1 MDDIRRDSLCAIG
14 WALESGLDSLFQ
26 EYSFPAKCIGHPA
39 RSAIVVDSVYVD
51 GNEKLGELLARVV
64 DEHDILLHRPNFVT
78 LVHNLD
84 HVSQTLSAVEI
95 VLKSMQWQ

>member
-1 MDDIRRDSLCAIG
+1 
-14 WALESGLDSLFQ
+14 
-26 EYSFPAKCIGHPA
+26 
-39 RSAIVVDSVYVD
+39 
-51 GNEKLGELLARVV
+51 LARVV